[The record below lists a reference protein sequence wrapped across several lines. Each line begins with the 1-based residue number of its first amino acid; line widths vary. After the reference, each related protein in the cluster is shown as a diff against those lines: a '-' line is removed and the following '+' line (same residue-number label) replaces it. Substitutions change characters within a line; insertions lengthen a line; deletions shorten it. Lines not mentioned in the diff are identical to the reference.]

1 MHKSILT
8 LVALLFVSGC
18 VLFADQ
24 VTMKNGDR
32 LSGSIV
38 KYDGKNL
45 IIKSE
50 FAGQVTIP
58 WDAVTAISSGVPLN
72 IGLKGG
78 QTLVGTVTTSDG
90 KIQVATEN
98 AGTVTAPK
106 DSIEFVRS
114 KEEQA
119 AYQAEIDRFH
129 NPRLIDLWTGFLDL
143 GYATTRGNTDTG
155 SFNLNT
161 DASRSTNRDKIEATF
176 TMIQSSSNASGKDIT
191 TADAKRGGVS
201 YNINLDHRWFAFGS
215 VNLESDEFQS
225 LDLRFNPAGGGGFHA
240 IKTPKTTLDL
250 QAGASED
257 KEFFNTGLDRSFTE
271 VLLGENYVYKFNAN
285 TSVHQ
290 ALTFFPNMSSTG
302 NYRIN
307 FDLSAVTA
315 IRKWLGWQFT
325 VSDRFLS
332 NPVAGR
338 KDNDVLVSTGLR
350 VTFAK

>member
-1 MHKSILT
+1 LR
-8 LVALLFVSGC
+8 LLLLLLAGC
-18 VLFADQ
+18 PLFADQ

-32 LSGSIV
+32 LSGSIL

-50 FAGQVTIP
+50 FAGDVTIP
-58 WDAVTAISSGVPLN
+58 WDAVTAVSSSVPLN
-72 IGLKGG
+72 VGIKGG

-98 AGTVTAPK
+98 SGTVTAPK
-106 DSIEFVRS
+106 DSIEFIRS

-129 NPRLIDLWTGFLDL
+129 NPRLIDLWTGFMDL

-155 SFNLNT
+155 SFTLNA
-161 DASRSTNRDKIEATF
+161 DASRSTSRDKIEAKF
-176 TMIQSSSNASGKDIT
+176 TMIQSSSNASGKDIS
-191 TADAKRGGVS
+191 TADAKRGGIS
-201 YNINLDHRWFAFGS
+201 YNINLDKRWFAFGS
-215 VNLESDEFQS
+215 VNLENDEFQS
-225 LDLRFNPAGGGGFHA
+225 LDLRFNPAGGAGYHA

-250 QAGASED
+250 QVGASED
-257 KEFFNTGLDRSFTE
+257 KEFFTAGLDRSFTE
-271 VLLGENYVYKFNAN
+271 VLLGEEFVHKVNAT
-285 TSVHQ
+285 TSIHQ
-290 ALTFFPNMSSTG
+290 QLTLFPNVTSTG

-315 IRKWLGWQFT
+315 IKKWLGWQFT
-325 VSDRFLS
+325 VSDRFLT

-338 KDNDVLVSTGLR
+338 KDNDVLISTGVR